1 MTLHDCNWGPSRC
14 HICSDHLGPAGTQGL
29 LCIRKAGDMR
39 PNQPR
44 AKLLIQLCKQ
54 APSRHARDQR
64 HVGTVAHGS
73 WVELTYGAHST
84 HGLRGCPFDRLSI
97 AEHTC
102 NPRDAEKRGGS

>member
-73 WVELTYGAHST
+73 WVELTYGVHST
-84 HGLRGCPFDRLSI
+84 HGLRGCPFDWLSI